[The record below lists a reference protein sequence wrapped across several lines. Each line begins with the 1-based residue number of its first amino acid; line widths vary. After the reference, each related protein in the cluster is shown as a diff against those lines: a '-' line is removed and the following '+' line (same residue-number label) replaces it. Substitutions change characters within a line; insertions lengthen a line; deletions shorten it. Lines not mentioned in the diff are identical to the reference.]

1 MDQKQSTPVPL
12 EAIPFVVL
20 QIALLIAG
28 LISLFSKPLA
38 FKDKWMWLP
47 LLFVNIIGPI
57 IYFAVGSKS
66 LDKKYESQQMNS

>member
-1 MDQKQSTPVPL
+1 MNQKQLSP
-12 EAIPFVVL
+12 ADIFFIML
-20 QIALLIAG
+20 QITLLVLG

-47 LLFVNIIGPI
+47 LMFVNIIGPI

-66 LDKKYESQQMNS
+66 LDRKVECQQSNCQ